1 MTGTARRSQVAK
13 HIRWTPR
20 HHRLVELAVLGLTNN
35 EIAAKLNYSYVR
47 VSQLLNH
54 PDIAQAVE
62 QLRAVTRDRSLGSLQ
77 DDLAKDARETFD
89 KLRIHRN
96 AEDPDVSL
104 RACGM
109 LWDRQIPK
117 RVESKS
123 EQVVRFVIEAKD
135 LAYLKQ
141 VAAEDDLEADYTFV
155 EEHDDPSSSSQT
167 ASDLPR

>member
-1 MTGTARRSQVAK
+1 ML
-13 HIRWTPR
+13 RWTPR
-20 HHRLVELAVLGLTNN
+20 HHRLVELAVLGFTNN
-35 EIAAKLNYSYVR
+35 EIAATLRYSVPR

-54 PDIAQAVE
+54 QDIIQAVE

-77 DDLAKDARETFD
+77 DDLAADARVTFD
-89 KLRIHRN
+89 KLRTHRD
-96 AEDPDVSL
+96 ADDPDVSL

-135 LAYLKQ
+135 LSYLKQ

-155 EEHDDPSSSSQT
+155 EEYDDPSESSQ
-167 ASDLPR
+167 AAADLPR